1 MDFKGP
7 LPNSSRHNQ
16 YLLMVNDEYSRF
28 PFAFAC
34 SDTSASSV
42 IKGLCSLFSLFGFP
56 SFVHSDPGSVFMR
69 KELKDYL
76 HGRGTATSHTTPY
89 HPTGISQC
97 ERYNKTVYNTIL
109 MLNGRKLGLHLWED
123 LLPEALHA
131 VRTLLCTAAIETP
144 HERFFPFPQK
154 SMLGDFAS
162 FLVGHIGQGSPKKVC
177 AQQARPMCE
186 DVEIVDA
193 NPRSSL
199 VRFPDGRETTVPTSG
214 WRSIERQPKSDTVV
228 GLKSR
233 LRSRGR
239 FVQQIEFNR
248 RRYCRDEW
256 KLQWY
261 AFRKSGW
268 TTCEIFIEDTS
279 SHRPLWLRCPTLDGL
294 WEKVFRS
301 AVICF

>member
-42 IKGLCSLFSLFGFP
+42 IKGLCSLFSLVGFP

-154 SMLGDFAS
+154 SMLGT
-162 FLVGHIGQGSPKKVC
+162 
-177 AQQARPMCE
+177 
-186 DVEIVDA
+186 
-193 NPRSSL
+193 SL
-199 VRFPDGRETTVPTSG
+199 PSWFVTSG
-214 WRSIERQPKSDTVV
+214 KVLLRKFVRSKHDLCVRT
-228 GLKSR
+228 LK
-233 LRSRGR
+233 
-239 FVQQIEFNR
+239 
-248 RRYCRDEW
+248 
-256 KLQWY
+256 
-261 AFRKSGW
+261 
-268 TTCEIFIEDTS
+268 
-279 SHRPLWLRCPTLDGL
+279 
-294 WEKVFRS
+294 
-301 AVICF
+301 